1 MFKRSKSQVLV
12 DDTPEEDE
20 EVQWHRRHMD
30 VDKEEDGEDEEIA
43 SPASKELKVKIIRSK
58 KDKKLFSSE
67 DDEHSLLTGVTPSEA
82 RGSAK
87 KSKEEDKRTYL
98 EKGQCFWDSVT
109 MTMKQITP
117 TKKMGKLEG
126 WEPPTVGEMTHA
138 TEEHM
143 AGDTLIR
150 HDEAL
155 PWTDLEGDLSKYA
168 SLSGPRGPGP
178 RWTTKAKDKLASIRR
193 RSLSENWEGLK

>member
-1 MFKRSKSQVLV
+1 MTCFGR
-12 DDTPEEDE
+12 
-20 EVQWHRRHMD
+20 
-30 VDKEEDGEDEEIA
+30 
-43 SPASKELKVKIIRSK
+43 
-58 KDKKLFSSE
+58 
-67 DDEHSLLTGVTPSEA
+67 
-82 RGSAK
+82 SAK

-117 TKKMGKLEG
+117 TKKMCKSEG
-126 WEPPTVGEMTHA
+126 REPASVGGM
-138 TEEHM
+138 TEEPV
-143 AGDTLIR
+143 AGNTLIR
-150 HDEAL
+150 RDEAL

>member
-30 VDKEEDGEDEEIA
+30 
-43 SPASKELKVKIIRSK
+43 ELKVKIIRSK

-82 RGSAK
+82 RRSAK